1 MNVST
6 VWKGQEIDSEEK
18 WRIKSNII
26 SEILKLYVA
35 SGNNDEMA
43 SKDVLEAILTT
54 ERRRIRMIIAR

>member
-54 ERRRIRMIIAR
+54 ERRRIRMIVAR